1 MRLTVAQAI
10 IKYLDNQYINVDGE
24 EIKFVHGV
32 AAIFGHGCV
41 LGVGEALEATKHSL
55 KFYQGKHEQGQG
67 HIAFGFAKQ
76 KNRHQIMAVTSSIG
90 PGAANMVTAAATATV
105 NHIPVLFLPG
115 DVYASRQPD
124 PALQQIE
131 NEADYTSST
140 NDAFKPVCRYFDR
153 IIRPEQLMVA
163 MQNAMRT
170 LTDPARAGAVCIALP
185 QDVQTESWDYPEEF
199 LQKRVHRIT
208 RRPLEQIDIDSIASI
223 LETKKKPLIICGG
236 GVRYSK
242 ANEELK
248 KFAEAFNIPVA
259 ETQAGK
265 SSMLWEHPLY
275 VANIGVTGALSANKI
290 AKEADCIIALG
301 TRLND
306 FHTSSKS
313 AFHKDAEIINI
324 NLNNYD
330 AIKMNSHPFNADIKV
345 ALTQLQE
352 KLSSISYKSA
362 YTDEIEKCKEEWEK
376 ETDRLFAM
384 DSSKGIWQTKVIGMY
399 NTKFVK
405 DDSIVITASGSL
417 PSDLERLWRPRGI
430 NTYCAEYGYSCMG
443 AETGIALGVKIAAP
457 EKDVYCFVGDGG
469 YVMSHSELLTSIQ
482 EKLKINII
490 VIDNHGFQCI
500 HNLQNNFGIPDYGC
514 EFRFKTDS
522 GKVDGDYLPVDFAM
536 NARSYGCEAWTVK
549 TDEELVKAFEESQ
562 KSKVST
568 LIDIKAFVKSM
579 TDGYEAWWRVGVP
592 EVSNHSSVVEH
603 SKKHKEEIKQAR
615 QF

>member
-1 MRLTVAQAI
+1 MKLTVAQAL
-10 IKYLDNQYINVDGE
+10 IKYLDNQYVDVDGK
-24 EIKFVHGV
+24 EIKFVHGIV
-32 AAIFGHGCV
+32 AIFGHGCV
-41 LGVGEALEATKHSL
+41 LGIGEALEATEHNL

-76 KNRHQIMAVTSSIG
+76 KNRHQIMAVASSIG

-115 DVYASRQPD
+115 DIYASRQPD

-185 QDVQTESWDYPEEF
+185 QDVQAEAWDYPDEF
-199 LQKRVHRIT
+199 FAKRVHRIT
-208 RRPLEQIDIDSIASI
+208 RRPLEQVDINKIIAI
-223 LETKKKPLIICGG
+223 LKTKKKPLIICGG
-236 GVRYSK
+236 GVRYSE
-242 ANEELK
+242 AHEELRE
-248 KFAEAFNIPVA
+248 FAEAFNIPVA

-275 VANIGVTGALSANKI
+275 LANIGLTGSLSANRL

-306 FHTSSKS
+306 FHTSSKT
-313 AFHKDAEIINI
+313 AFHKNAEIINI

-330 AIKMNSHPFNADIKV
+330 AYKMNSHPFIADIKT
-345 ALTQLQE
+345 ALVQIKEQL
-352 KLSSISYKSA
+352 KGYKA
-362 YTDEIEKCKEEWEK
+362 VYTNEIINAKKEWTT

-399 NTKFVK
+399 NTQFVK
-405 DDSIVITASGSL
+405 DDSIIITASGSL
-417 PSDLERLWRPRGI
+417 PSDLERLWRPKGI
-430 NTYCAEYGYSCMG
+430 NTYFAEYGYSCMG
-443 AETGIALGVKIAAP
+443 AEIAIAVGVKMAAP
-457 EKDVYCFVGDGG
+457 KKDIYCFVGDGG

-482 EKLKINII
+482 EDLKINII

-514 EFRFKTDS
+514 EFRFKTKS
-522 GKVDGDYLPVDFAM
+522 GRVDGNYLPVDFAM
-536 NARSYGCEAWTVK
+536 NAKSYGAESYTVT
-549 TDEELVKAFEESQ
+549 TDEELVKAFAESQ
-562 KSKVST
+562 KSSVST
-568 LIDIKAFVKSM
+568 LIDIKVFVKSM
-579 TDGYEAWWRVGVP
+579 TEGYETWWRVGVP
-592 EVSNHSSVVEH
+592 EVSTHKTVEEH
-603 SKKHKEEIKQAR
+603 HAKHKEEIKQAR